1 MAHAIGS
8 SVPHSGRAL
17 LAAAVGALVL
27 TAAALFGLGGTGALH
42 LLGVPTMQPPGID
55 ACTISGASVSLAQGL
70 DPLQQNPGDVLGRP
84 LNYPRVWLVL
94 AWLGLRPEHTPWLLA
109 GFFLVFA
116 AGALSLASLVR
127 TRAQG
132 ALLALAVWSPA
143 VWLGLER
150 GNSDLFVFGLTAVA
164 LWLAAARP
172 NLAAALVLLAAVA
185 KLFPAFALFGFVTGN
200 RRQRRAGLVA
210 AALFAGYVA
219 ATFGDLAKI
228 RAGTFHW
235 NRIGYGIDQA
245 AVTLAKNGASLPLLL
260 GLAIGA
266 ALLLFAAGGW
276 LRTRIRLPLGDGETN
291 GAPDADITV
300 GSDRGSRRRE
310 LAAVAMGF
318 RAGAAVYVGS
328 FCLGSSFD
336 YRLMF
341 LLPALPQLCLWSAAL
356 RGRWRWCARA
366 TLAAVVLLLWSMSWR
381 AGLRSLF
388 GSAGEGFGLLA
399 DELLSWL
406 VFAAL
411 LVSAWLVVPDAL
423 LPRRWRGRPFVPVV
437 VAPRELGG
445 GRVAAPTIDHARPQ
459 APGQVG

>member
-1 MAHAIGS
+1 MAHATGLSAPCPGRRLHVVAAVLLVSTAIGLFA
-8 SVPHSGRAL
+8 SGRTD
-17 LAAAVGALVL
+17 LV
-27 TAAALFGLGGTGALH
+27 A
-42 LLGVPTMQPPGID
+42 LLGVPPMQPAGVD
-55 ACTISGASVSLAQGL
+55 ACTISGASVSLERGL
-70 DPLQQNPGDVLGRP
+70 DPLVQNPGDVLGRP
-84 LNYPRVWLVL
+84 LNYPRVWLL
-94 AWLGLRPEHTPWLLA
+94 IAFLGLRPEHTPWLLVA
-109 GFFLVFA
+109 FVTTFV
-116 AGALSLASLVR
+116 AGALALASLVR

-132 ALLALAVWSPA
+132 AWLALAVWSPA
-143 VWLGLER
+143 IWLGLER

-172 NLAAALVLLAAVA
+172 NVAAAVVLLAAVA
-185 KLFPAFALFGFVTGN
+185 KLFPAFALFGFVAGD

-210 AALFAGYVA
+210 ATVFAVYVA

-266 ALLLFAAGGW
+266 ALLLFAAGAW
-276 LRTRIRLPLGDGETN
+276 LRTRVRLRLVDGETD
-291 GAPDADITV
+291 GVTEADIAV
-300 GSDRGSRRRE
+300 GGDRGARRRE
-310 LAAVAMGF
+310 LAAAAMGF
-318 RAGAAVYVGS
+318 RVGAAVYVGS

-388 GSAGEGFGLLA
+388 GGAGEGFGLLA

-406 VFAAL
+406 VFGAL
-411 LVSAWLVVPDAL
+411 VVGAWLAVPDAL
-423 LPRRWRGRPFVPVV
+423 LPRRWRGRPFVAVAVPIPAASL
-437 VAPRELGG
+437 APRA
-445 GRVAAPTIDHARPQ
+445 VTAAEPTPPAE
-459 APGQVG
+459 VG

>member
-8 SVPHSGRAL
+8 SAPHSGRVL

-27 TAAALFGLGGTGALH
+27 TLVALFGLGRTEAVQ
-42 LLGVPTMQPPGID
+42 LLGVPTMQPPGVD
-55 ACTISGASVSLAQGL
+55 ACTISGAAVSLAQGL

-94 AWLGLRPEHTPWLLA
+94 AWLGLRPEHTPWLLVA
-109 GFFLVFA
+109 FFTAFA
-116 AGALSLASLVR
+116 AGALALVALVR

-143 VWLGLER
+143 IWLGLER

-185 KLFPAFALFGFVTGN
+185 KLFPVFALFGFVAGG

-210 AALFAGYVA
+210 GALFAVYVV

-245 AVTLAKNGASLPLLL
+245 AVTFAKNGASLPLLL

-266 ALLLFAAGGW
+266 ALLLFGAGAW
-276 LRTRIRLPLGDGETN
+276 LRTRVRLPLVDGD
-291 GAPDADITV
+291 P
-300 GSDRGSRRRE
+300 
-310 LAAVAMGF
+310 AALGF
-318 RAGAAVYVGS
+318 RVGAAVYAGS

-341 LLPALPQLCLWSAAL
+341 LLPALPQLVVWSRAL
-356 RGRWRWCARA
+356 APRWRWLARG
-366 TLAAVVLLLWSMSWR
+366 LLGAVLLLLWSMTWR

-388 GSAGEGFGLLA
+388 GGAGEGLGLLV

-406 VFAAL
+406 VFVAL
-411 LVSAWLVVPDAL
+411 LVGGWLAVPDAI
-423 LPRRWRGRPFVPVV
+423 LPRRWRGRPFVAVSAPFPAASL
-437 VAPRELGG
+437 APRA
-445 GRVAAPTIDHARPQ
+445 VTAAEPTPPA
-459 APGQVG
+459 QVG